1 MSRPEVDV
9 VKVEGGHGHVG
20 LVLLHVCV
28 GEGRRQLDGAVGH
41 RRLLVQEGPR
51 YDERPRA
58 PGEGSPHYRGPG
70 GREGVVAWL
79 WWRGGD

>member
-41 RRLLVQEGPR
+41 
-51 YDERPRA
+51 
-58 PGEGSPHYRGPG
+58 
-70 GREGVVAWL
+70 
-79 WWRGGD
+79 